1 MEDIG
6 LMTALKA
13 KMSWLSHRQKV
24 VAENVAN
31 SSTPGYVAHD
41 LKPLDFKAAMA
52 AQKGEN
58 GEQLAMTQAGHMPQP
73 NTKGSGAK
81 SQTSPDSET
90 TLNRNSVTLE
100 DEMIKMA
107 ETRMEYEAALGFY
120 QKSLDMV
127 RMAARAPGR

>member
-1 MEDIG
+1 
-6 LMTALKA
+6 
-13 KMSWLSHRQKV
+13 MSWLSHRQKV

-31 SSTPGYVAHD
+31 SSTPGFVAHD
-41 LKPLDFKAAMA
+41 LKPLDFKAAMT
-52 AQKGEN
+52 AQKPDTSEP
-58 GEQLAMTQAGHMPQP
+58 LAMTQAGHMSMP
-73 NTKGSGAK
+73 NTKGSGSKALAA
-81 SQTSPDSET
+81 PDSET
-90 TLNRNSVTLE
+90 TLDRNSVTLE